1 MNLNKCISDISKLNP
16 HTGILCIY
24 STVEISIMDIYLKYI
39 LEAYMNKVDIL
50 IKHTHISV
58 Y

>member
-1 MNLNKCISDISKLNP
+1 MYY
-16 HTGILCIY
+16 IY
-24 STVEISIMDIYLKYI
+24 YVYIVHISIMDIYLKYI